1 MNPNTLVSFWWNQ
14 IDMLYML
21 SRSTPTYRYTY
32 YLLFTYYYYLV
43 FQQGFSACFFNSS
56 CYIMKQFAVCVLWI
70 VHNPSVEVWI
80 IEEINV
86 HRSLACVYESLL
98 HKGSAFI
105 NDLLEGLT
113 TKWNITAGSAHAQQ
127 PTLNQLAVS
136 EPQGEQQTKVLF
148 RSIHTGRNNASSYT
162 KWTPCLYRVVLIER
176 KQH

>member
-1 MNPNTLVSFWWNQ
+1 MESDRHAVYVIQ
-14 IDMLYML
+14 IYSHLQIH
-21 SRSTPTYRYTY
+21 
-32 YLLFTYYYYLV
+32 LLFIIHLLLLL
-43 FQQGFSACFFNSS
+43 FSISTRIFCLFFFYSS